1 MSKMK
6 KKGKIN
12 SLKKANRL
20 DNLPMK
26 KKKNRK
32 KGY

>member
-1 MSKMK
+1 MTKS

-12 SLKKANRL
+12 GIQKANRL

-26 KKKNRK
+26 KKKNK
-32 KGY
+32 KKRGY